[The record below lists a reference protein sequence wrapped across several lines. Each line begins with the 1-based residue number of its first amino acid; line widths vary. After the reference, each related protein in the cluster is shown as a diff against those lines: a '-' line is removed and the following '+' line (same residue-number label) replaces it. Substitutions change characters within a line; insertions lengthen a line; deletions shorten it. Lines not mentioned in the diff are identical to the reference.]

1 MTNKGF
7 LYGYVTVDVN
17 VINTD
22 YKSLHLIATNSNMAE
37 VIAVFGFCSGTND
50 IIWFEPASNNNLNDD
65 LITTITVGTNASA
78 VGRGYNKRGKV
89 ITVTAWA
96 AALNIATADTEY
108 VVASGFPAALG
119 AGVMCAY
126 VGVSATSIIKEAHIK
141 GDGKL
146 YIRTNGAIPSGT
158 YIYVS
163 GSYVSA

>member
-1 MTNKGF
+1 MWLPWKGT
-7 LYGYVTVDVN
+7 G
-17 VINTD
+17 
-22 YKSLHLIATNSNMAE
+22 S
-37 VIAVFGFCSGTND
+37 
-50 IIWFEPASNNNLNDD
+50 LNDE
-65 LITTITVGTNASA
+65 LITTITTGTNSSA

-89 ITVTAWA
+89 ITVTAWV
-96 AALNIATADTEY
+96 AALNIASADTEY
-108 VVASGFPAALG
+108 VVGSGFPAALG

-146 YIRTNGAIPSGT
+146 YIRTSGAIPSGT